1 MPSGYIELSLYHK
14 GELVCCYSQLNF
26 LNPLSLVVYSWYGLC
41 EYLVVLTN
49 IAFHTVEAI
58 DFQNDYYISV
68 APPSRLKHN

>member
-1 MPSGYIELSLYHK
+1 M
-14 GELVCCYSQLNF
+14 F
-26 LNPLSLVVYSWYGLC
+26 TVYSFYSLC

-68 APPSRLKHN
+68 APPSRLKIS